1 LRHLF
6 SSSSIHALIAAHPKC
21 GAAPATATNANGIRT
36 ATGEAAT
43 STIQHIVAQNVDA
56 LRIKLARLPSG
67 ETAYITADDCKWITE
82 EDLDEFS
89 TVGRKMIAEI
99 AAGARCAI
107 RIEGGRV
114 TALSSF
120 MPHTKRASE

>member
-1 LRHLF
+1 LAEF
-6 SSSSIHALIAAHPKC
+6 SRQS
-21 GAAPATATNANGIRT
+21 
-36 ATGEAAT
+36 
-43 STIQHIVAQNVDA
+43 QNLVFGRLPLVCDRPSVRGTFGSYVDA
-56 LRIKLARLPSG
+56 ARHFPD
-67 ETAYITADDCKWITE
+67 YKWITE